1 MQLTRA
7 RLDLYRFLDMLR
19 DAATRFPPS
28 ISSSALSLH
37 PAAPAQQ
44 QQQDEQRYN
53 FSVGNIS
60 LSVGQPNVD
69 LNSIASSSALHR
81 AGNTIEAG
89 VDGAA
94 TLARNLFS
102 KFRGA

>member
-1 MQLTRA
+1 MC
-7 RLDLYRFLDMLR
+7 LYDRFLDLIR

-37 PAAPAQQ
+37 PPNQASNV
-44 QQQDEQRYN
+44 QQQDDQRYN

-69 LNSIASSSALHR
+69 LNSFATSTALHR
-81 AGNTIEAG
+81 AGNTVEAG
-89 VDGAA
+89 VEGA
-94 TLARNLFS
+94 TNLARNLFS
-102 KFRGA
+102 KFRGL